1 MPADVLRG
9 PTAVV
14 AAAKALP
21 FGVAVTD
28 PHGIVQWANA
38 AYAQLTACFLDELP
52 GQCAEEFVRD
62 ALPRAAASSQPWSDE
77 VVCRRNNGEAYTAR
91 HTVTALRDPAGE
103 VTGFWITKEDI
114 AGLKRPNHAEASLS
128 ACIESTDDIVWSV
141 DLRYRLV
148 SFNRALYKAFE
159 RSFGVRPAGGMGP
172 EDLLPPARA
181 ALWPPLYERLL
192 SEGPFRSEYTLR
204 DGRILEMAFHPIV
217 YDGRTTGISVFGK
230 DITERKTAE
239 NKLLEAERK
248 YRNIFDGA
256 PAGMYRTTLRGRC
269 LAANP
274 AIARMLGYD
283 SVEEGISAITDTAHQ
298 GWMDPDDR
306 SRCLRL
312 LEAQDAVRDYECQF
326 KRKDGTPIWVSVN
339 IRKTGG
345 PDEEACYEG
354 FVEDITKRKRAE
366 EAIRK
371 ANEATAQAERY
382 YRLMFNSVSDAVF
395 VSSLRGDGSP
405 GRFLDVN
412 DQACRFLGYSREEL
426 LQVGPLDITAPEALC
441 NIDAIRT
448 RLLAEGHSLF
458 ETVSIAKDGRRIFA
472 EVNAH
477 AFDINGTP
485 MLLSSVRDIS
495 ERHDA
500 EKQYRDIFDG
510 ALEGIYRT
518 SLEGK
523 NLAANPALARM
534 LGYDSPEEVVST
546 IVDSANQVWANPNDR
561 AGFLHRLE
569 QYGSVR
575 GYECQYK
582 RKDGTVIW
590 VSLSGRIVYGADG
603 RALYTDGFVQDITER
618 RRMEQALRRSEEKF
632 AKVFLCSPAVSILFT
647 PEAKG
652 NRIADVNEAFE
663 QNTGFRREEV
673 IGRTTQELDLWA
685 DPNDFGDFMNRFRAA
700 GRLRNFEHRVRKKNG
715 EIGVGLTSAELVELD
730 DLPYAISAT
739 IDITEQKKAE
749 LAMTTLVTAI
759 EQTSETVV
767 ITDLEGAIQYCNP
780 AFEKV
785 TGYSKEE
792 VVGQN
797 PRLLKSGKH
806 SAGFYQEMW
815 ATITQGKVWSG
826 HLTNKKKDGSLY
838 EEDATISP
846 IRDASGKLSGFVA
859 VKRDVTD
866 RLQLEEQLRQ
876 AQKMESVGRLAGGVA
891 HDFNNLLTV
900 INGYSGFL
908 LKKLKAGD
916 PLREYADEI
925 KAAGERAASLTKQ
938 LLAFSRKQ
946 LIEPKVLDLNTTIRQ
961 SAPMLQRLIG
971 EDITLQTHLDDSLG
985 KVLADPDQMHQVIMN
1000 LALNAR
1006 DAMPDGGKVDIE
1018 TRNVELSVESS
1029 SAIRP
1034 DTLPGR
1040 YVRVTMTD
1048 NGQGMDETTRQQIF
1062 EPFFT
1067 TKELGRGT
1075 GLGLATVYGIIRQG
1089 GGWVDVASEVG
1100 VGTSF
1105 QVYLPQV
1112 DVSGTTELAGAGGPT
1127 EAAVE
1132 TLLVVEDQESVR
1144 SFAVAALK
1152 GEGYRVIEAS
1162 DGNEAI
1168 AVAGRHPEG
1177 LHLLLTDVVM
1187 PGMNGKELSERLRA
1201 LHPNMK
1207 VLFISGYTADV
1218 IAHRGVLDPGVA
1230 FLHKPFNPEELA
1242 AKVREVLSDPLQ
1254 PPAGR

>member
-1 MPADVLRG
+1 
-9 PTAVV
+9 
-14 AAAKALP
+14 
-21 FGVAVTD
+21 
-28 PHGIVQWANA
+28 
-38 AYAQLTACFLDELP
+38 
-52 GQCAEEFVRD
+52 
-62 ALPRAAASSQPWSDE
+62 
-77 VVCRRNNGEAYTAR
+77 
-91 HTVTALRDPAGE
+91 
-103 VTGFWITKEDI
+103 
-114 AGLKRPNHAEASLS
+114 
-128 ACIESTDDIVWSV
+128 
-141 DLRYRLV
+141 
-148 SFNRALYKAFE
+148 
-159 RSFGVRPAGGMGP
+159 
-172 EDLLPPARA
+172 
-181 ALWPPLYERLL
+181 
-192 SEGPFRSEYTLR
+192 
-204 DGRILEMAFHPIV
+204 
-217 YDGRTTGISVFGK
+217 
-230 DITERKTAE
+230 
-239 NKLLEAERK
+239 
-248 YRNIFDGA
+248 
-256 PAGMYRTTLRGRC
+256 
-269 LAANP
+269 
-274 AIARMLGYD
+274 
-283 SVEEGISAITDTAHQ
+283 
-298 GWMDPDDR
+298 
-306 SRCLRL
+306 
-312 LEAQDAVRDYECQF
+312 
-326 KRKDGTPIWVSVN
+326 
-339 IRKTGG
+339 
-345 PDEEACYEG
+345 
-354 FVEDITKRKRAE
+354 
-366 EAIRK
+366 
-371 ANEATAQAERY
+371 
-382 YRLMFNSVSDAVF
+382 
-395 VSSLRGDGSP
+395 
-405 GRFLDVN
+405 
-412 DQACRFLGYSREEL
+412 
-426 LQVGPLDITAPEALC
+426 
-441 NIDAIRT
+441 
-448 RLLAEGHSLF
+448 
-458 ETVSIAKDGRRIFA
+458 
-472 EVNAH
+472 
-477 AFDINGTP
+477 
-485 MLLSSVRDIS
+485 
-495 ERHDA
+495 
-500 EKQYRDIFDG
+500 
-510 ALEGIYRT
+510 
-518 SLEGK
+518 
-523 NLAANPALARM
+523 
-534 LGYDSPEEVVST
+534 
-546 IVDSANQVWANPNDR
+546 
-561 AGFLHRLE
+561 
-569 QYGSVR
+569 
-575 GYECQYK
+575 
-582 RKDGTVIW
+582 
-590 VSLSGRIVYGADG
+590 
-603 RALYTDGFVQDITER
+603 
-618 RRMEQALRRSEEKF
+618 
-632 AKVFLCSPAVSILFT
+632 
-647 PEAKG
+647 
-652 NRIADVNEAFE
+652 
-663 QNTGFRREEV
+663 
-673 IGRTTQELDLWA
+673 
-685 DPNDFGDFMNRFRAA
+685 
-700 GRLRNFEHRVRKKNG
+700 
-715 EIGVGLTSAELVELD
+715 
-730 DLPYAISAT
+730 
-739 IDITEQKKAE
+739 
-749 LAMTTLVTAI
+749 
-759 EQTSETVV
+759 
-767 ITDLEGAIQYCNP
+767 
-780 AFEKV
+780 
-785 TGYSKEE
+785 
-792 VVGQN
+792 
-797 PRLLKSGKH
+797 
-806 SAGFYQEMW
+806 
-815 ATITQGKVWSG
+815 VWSG

>member
-1 MPADVLRG
+1 
-9 PTAVV
+9 
-14 AAAKALP
+14 
-21 FGVAVTD
+21 
-28 PHGIVQWANA
+28 
-38 AYAQLTACFLDELP
+38 
-52 GQCAEEFVRD
+52 
-62 ALPRAAASSQPWSDE
+62 
-77 VVCRRNNGEAYTAR
+77 
-91 HTVTALRDPAGE
+91 
-103 VTGFWITKEDI
+103 
-114 AGLKRPNHAEASLS
+114 
-128 ACIESTDDIVWSV
+128 
-141 DLRYRLV
+141 
-148 SFNRALYKAFE
+148 
-159 RSFGVRPAGGMGP
+159 
-172 EDLLPPARA
+172 
-181 ALWPPLYERLL
+181 
-192 SEGPFRSEYTLR
+192 
-204 DGRILEMAFHPIV
+204 
-217 YDGRTTGISVFGK
+217 
-230 DITERKTAE
+230 
-239 NKLLEAERK
+239 
-248 YRNIFDGA
+248 
-256 PAGMYRTTLRGRC
+256 
-269 LAANP
+269 
-274 AIARMLGYD
+274 
-283 SVEEGISAITDTAHQ
+283 
-298 GWMDPDDR
+298 
-306 SRCLRL
+306 
-312 LEAQDAVRDYECQF
+312 
-326 KRKDGTPIWVSVN
+326 
-339 IRKTGG
+339 
-345 PDEEACYEG
+345 
-354 FVEDITKRKRAE
+354 
-366 EAIRK
+366 
-371 ANEATAQAERY
+371 
-382 YRLMFNSVSDAVF
+382 
-395 VSSLRGDGSP
+395 
-405 GRFLDVN
+405 
-412 DQACRFLGYSREEL
+412 
-426 LQVGPLDITAPEALC
+426 
-441 NIDAIRT
+441 
-448 RLLAEGHSLF
+448 
-458 ETVSIAKDGRRIFA
+458 
-472 EVNAH
+472 
-477 AFDINGTP
+477 
-485 MLLSSVRDIS
+485 
-495 ERHDA
+495 
-500 EKQYRDIFDG
+500 
-510 ALEGIYRT
+510 
-518 SLEGK
+518 
-523 NLAANPALARM
+523 
-534 LGYDSPEEVVST
+534 
-546 IVDSANQVWANPNDR
+546 
-561 AGFLHRLE
+561 
-569 QYGSVR
+569 
-575 GYECQYK
+575 
-582 RKDGTVIW
+582 
-590 VSLSGRIVYGADG
+590 
-603 RALYTDGFVQDITER
+603 
-618 RRMEQALRRSEEKF
+618 
-632 AKVFLCSPAVSILFT
+632 
-647 PEAKG
+647 
-652 NRIADVNEAFE
+652 
-663 QNTGFRREEV
+663 
-673 IGRTTQELDLWA
+673 
-685 DPNDFGDFMNRFRAA
+685 MNRFRAA